1 MLADYASLG
10 LTLGR
15 HPLALLRGR
24 LARMRSITAEALH
37 RLPHGRM
44 ARVSGIVTGR
54 QRPGTASGTVFVT
67 LEDETGWVN
76 VIVWP
81 SLVEKQRRELLASRL
96 LTVHGTLE
104 REGEVAHLIARRLTD
119 DSALLG
125 ELAIASRD
133 FH

>member
-1 MLADYASLG
+1 M
-10 LTLGR
+10 
-15 HPLALLRGR
+15 
-24 LARMRSITAEALH
+24 
-37 RLPHGRM
+37 
-44 ARVSGIVTGR
+44 
-54 QRPGTASGTVFVT
+54 
-67 LEDETGWVN
+67 
-76 VIVWP
+76 IVWP